1 MAADQAM
8 LNPPVRPPRAD
19 DPRSI
24 VDGSQEIKSS
34 ATPTRVV
41 HDGTTERGRDGRD
54 RASSSEVRTSRY
66 EMTDEVFARIAGGW
80 FLMGGNEGP
89 NDERPIHRVWVDTFV
104 LAVHPVT
111 RQQYDAFLKAT
122 GHERPRDWSPAST
135 ALDLPVVG
143 VSWSD
148 CRAYCAWRAAGGEP
162 VRLPTEANGNGRR
175 GGGVEGARYPW
186 GEVIPAWIPD
196 GGRGPLAGPWP
207 VTLGEPNGFGLMGI
221 AANIHEW
228 CADWYA
234 PDYYAISPE
243 RNPAGP
249 PSARA
254 ARRAAVPGAM
264 P

>member
-1 MAADQAM
+1 M

-54 RASSSEVRTSRY
+54 RASSSDVRTSRY

-162 VRLPTEANGNGRR
+162 VRLPTEA
-175 GGGVEGARYPW
+175 
-186 GEVIPAWIPD
+186 
-196 GGRGPLAGPWP
+196 
-207 VTLGEPNGFGLMGI
+207 
-221 AANIHEW
+221 EW
-228 CADWYA
+228 
-234 PDYYAISPE
+234 E
-243 RNPAGP
+243 
-249 PSARA
+249 RA
-254 ARRAAVPGAM
+254 ARGRRRGSALSVGRGDSSMDSRWWARSACGSVARDARRAERLRPHGDRRQHPRVVRRLVCARLLCDLA
-264 P
+264 